1 MAEVTNG
8 RGLCWL
14 DKSSELS
21 QIDEIRLNGLAI
33 IQFVVTAG
41 RCHEKLPLPTDRYVG
56 NRVRMR
62 RLMLGLSQT
71 ELATAVG
78 VTFQQVQ
85 KYEKG
90 KNRISASRLQQ
101 SSKVLNVPIPFFFE
115 HQRKNGKTS
124 EVVVGAPNQ
133 IDALLATRSGLALVR
148 AFTQIKNS
156 KLRRTIFSMVEEVA
170 GRGD

>member
-1 MAEVTNG
+1 LQSFSALLPLEGTM
-8 RGLCWL
+8 
-14 DKSSELS
+14 KK
-21 QIDEIRLNGLAI
+21 LA
-33 IQFVVTAG
+33 
-41 RCHEKLPLPTDRYVG
+41 LPTDQYVG

-78 VTFQQVQ
+78 VTFQQVK

-90 KNRISASRLQQ
+90 SNRISASRLQQ
-101 SSKVLNVPIPFFFE
+101 MSKVLNVPIPFFFE
-115 HQRKNGKTS
+115 HQRKNGKSS
-124 EVVVGAPNQ
+124 EAVVGAPNQ

-148 AFTQIKNS
+148 AFTQIKEP
-156 KLRRTIFSMVEEVA
+156 KLRRTIVSMVEEVA

>member
-1 MAEVTNG
+1 
-8 RGLCWL
+8 
-14 DKSSELS
+14 
-21 QIDEIRLNGLAI
+21 
-33 IQFVVTAG
+33 
-41 RCHEKLPLPTDRYVG
+41 
-56 NRVRMR
+56 MR

-85 KYEKG
+85 KYEKE

-101 SSKVLNVPIPFFFE
+101 MSKVLKVPIVFFFE
-115 HQRKNGKTS
+115 HQRKNGKAS
-124 EVVVGAPNQ
+124 KVVVNAPNQ

-148 AFTQIKNS
+148 AFTQIKEP
-156 KLRRTIFSMVEEVA
+156 KLRRTIVNMVEEVA